1 MYYKEK
7 LSRERRVRNNYR
19 RVCHLEREIF
29 PEKVTTS
36 GQRSEAGEEVS
47 CVGVW
52 GKDVPGSEGCPFM
65 GPDARVEPHVPAVR
79 A

>member
-7 LSRERRVRNNYR
+7 LSRARRVRNNYR

-36 GQRSEAGEEVS
+36 GQRSEVREEVS

-52 GKDVPGSEGCPFM
+52 GKMFQ
-65 GPDARVEPHVPAVR
+65 AVR
-79 A
+79 EAHLWAQMQE